1 MKNNAVLASAS
12 YLTPLNAF
20 KGVMI
25 AIIGVYGVYL
35 LIQGVKAIADGLSE
49 DNPNSASLKSGL
61 LKLAG
66 GGLCI
71 AIDVVLGLMG
81 A

>member
-1 MKNNAVLASAS
+1 MNNNAVLASS

-25 AIIGVYGVYL
+25 AIIGVYGIYL
-35 LIQGVKAIADGLSE
+35 LIQGVKSIADGLSDE
-49 DNPNSASLKSGL
+49 NPSSATLRSGL

-81 A
+81 V

>member
-1 MKNNAVLASAS
+1 MKNYAIVASS

-20 KGVMI
+20 KGIMI
-25 AIIGVYGVYL
+25 AIIGVYGIYL

-49 DNPNSASLKSGL
+49 DNPNSTSLKSGI

-81 A
+81 V

>member
-35 LIQGVKAIADGLSE
+35 LIQAIQAIADGLSD
-49 DNPNSASLKSGL
+49 DNPNSTSLKAGL
-61 LKLAG
+61 KKLAG

-71 AIDVVLGLMG
+71 AIDVILALMG
-81 A
+81 V

>member
-1 MKNNAVLASAS
+1 MNNNAVLASS

-25 AIIGVYGVYL
+25 AIIGVYGLFL

-49 DNPNSASLKSGL
+49 DNSNSASLKSGI

-71 AIDVVLGLMG
+71 AIDVILGLMG